1 MINVVYESSN
11 GHRYDLKADP
21 IRIKNANFHNY
32 SWTREVISQ
41 RYGEKV
47 QRFAKE
53 AQEYE
58 TVLYFTGI
66 MAAIRQTMYDL
77 HNDFERDII
86 NQTPAKLWW
95 HDSYIPCYVT
105 ASSTYPHDNGAYVCN
120 EITIYC
126 PSPFWI
132 EEKTF
137 SFYPVEEQAAYPYLD
152 FNTDFAFDFSYKPR
166 AVIPIET
173 GHYAPSSFRMIM
185 HGPCVNP
192 SVTIGGNVYN
202 VYVSVPAGG
211 YLVIDSRPEAPLGWQ
226 VYMRDAAGVQSNI
239 FDNRNPNYQ
248 ILERIPGGTVNMEY
262 SRTYG
267 IDLTLYLERSEPS
280 WMN

>member
-58 TVLYFTGI
+58 TVLYFTGV

-248 ILERIPGGTVNMEY
+248 ILKRIPGGTVNMEY

>member
-95 HDSYIPCYVT
+95 HDSYIHCYVT
-105 ASSTYPHDNGAYVCN
+105 ASSTYPHENDIWTCN
-120 EITIYC
+120 DITIYC

-132 EEKTF
+132 EERNF
-137 SFYPVEEQAAYPYLD
+137 SFYPVEEQTSYPYLD
-152 FNTDFAFDFSYKPR
+152 FNVDFPLDFSYKPR
-166 AVIPIET
+166 AVLPIET
-173 GHYAPSSFRMIM
+173 GHYAPSSFRMVI

-192 SVTIGGNVYN
+192 SVNIGGNVYN
-202 VYVSVPAGG
+202 VNVSVPAGG

-226 VYMRDAAGVQSNI
+226 VYLRNASGQASNV

-248 ILERIPGGTVNMEY
+248 ILERIPGGTVDLTY
-262 SRTYG
+262 PRTYG

>member
-1 MINVVYESSN
+1 MIKVVYEASS
-11 GHRYDLKADP
+11 GRRYDLKAEP
-21 IRIKNANFHNY
+21 VRIKNANFHNY
-32 SWTREVISQ
+32 AWTREVINQ
-41 RYGEKV
+41 RFGEMV
-47 QRFAKE
+47 QRFAKD

-58 TVLYFTGI
+58 TTLYLMGSQSEI
-66 MAAIRQTMYDL
+66 KQTLYDL
-77 HNDFERDII
+77 HNDFERDITS
-86 NQTPAKLWW
+86 QTPGRLWW
-95 HDSYIPCYVT
+95 HKSYIPCYIT
-105 ASSTYPHDNGAYVCN
+105 ASSTYPHENNYWVCN

-137 SFYPVEEQAAYPYLD
+137 SFYPAEEQESYPYLD
-152 FNTDFAFDFSYKPR
+152 FNVDFAFDFSYKPR
-166 AVIPIET
+166 AVLPIET

-202 VYVSVPAGG
+202 VNVSVPAGG

-226 VYMRDAAGVQSNI
+226 VYLRNASGQASNV

-248 ILERIPGGTVNMEY
+248 ILERIPGGTVDLTY
-262 SRTYG
+262 PRTYG
-267 IDLTLYLERSEPS
+267 VDLTLYLERSEPS
-280 WMN
+280 WMD

>member
-248 ILERIPGGTVNMEY
+248 ILKRIPGGTVNMEY

>member
-32 SWTREVISQ
+32 SCTREVISQ

-166 AVIPIET
+166 AVIPSET

>member
-1 MINVVYESSN
+1 MINVIYESSN
-11 GHRYDLKADP
+11 GRRFDLKADP
-21 IRIKNANFHNY
+21 VRIKNANFHNY
-32 SWTREVISQ
+32 AWTREVIDQ

-47 QRFAKE
+47 QRFSKD

-58 TVLYFTGI
+58 TTLYFVGNRDEVKS
-66 MAAIRQTMYDL
+66 MLYEL
-77 HNDFERDII
+77 HNAFEQDII
-86 NQTPAKLWW
+86 KQSPGRLRW
-95 HDSYIPCYVT
+95 HRSYIPCYVT
-105 ASSTYPHDNGAYVCN
+105 ASSTYPHENDAWVCN
-120 EITIYC
+120 DITIYC

-132 EEKTF
+132 EEKSF
-137 SFYPVEEQAAYPYLD
+137 SFFPVEEQAAYPYLD
-152 FNTDFAFDFSYKPR
+152 FNVDFAYDFSYKPR
-166 AVIPIET
+166 AVLPIET

-202 VYVSVPAGG
+202 VNVSVPAGG

-248 ILERIPGGTVNMEY
+248 ILERIPGGTVNLEY

>member
-95 HDSYIPCYVT
+95 HDSYISCYVT

>member
-1 MINVVYESSN
+1 MIKVIYEASS
-11 GHRYDLKADP
+11 GRRYDLKAEP
-21 IRIKNANFHNY
+21 VRIKNANFHNY
-32 SWTREVISQ
+32 AWTREVINQ
-41 RYGEKV
+41 RFGETV
-47 QRFAKE
+47 QRFAKD

-58 TVLYFTGI
+58 TTLYLMGSQSEI
-66 MAAIRQTMYDL
+66 KQTLYDL
-77 HNDFERDII
+77 HNDFERDITS
-86 NQTPAKLWW
+86 QTPGRLWW
-95 HDSYIPCYVT
+95 HNSYIPCYIT
-105 ASSTYPHDNGAYVCN
+105 ASSTYPHENNYWVCN

-137 SFYPVEEQAAYPYLD
+137 SFFPVEEQAAYPYLD
-152 FNTDFAFDFSYKPR
+152 FNADFAYDFSYKPR
-166 AVIPIET
+166 AVLQIET

-192 SVTIGGNVYN
+192 SVTIGGNVYSVN
-202 VYVSVPAGG
+202 VSVPAGG

-226 VYMRDAAGVQSNI
+226 VYMRDDAGVQSNV

-248 ILERIPGGTVNMEY
+248 ILERIPGGTVNLEY

-280 WMN
+280 WMS

>member
-1 MINVVYESSN
+1 MINVIYESSD
-11 GHRYDLKADP
+11 GRRFDLKADP
-21 IRIKNANFHNY
+21 VRIKNANFHNY
-32 SWTREVISQ
+32 AWTREVIDQ
-41 RYGEKV
+41 RFGEKV
-47 QRFAKE
+47 QRFSKD

-58 TVLYFTGI
+58 TTLYFVGNRDDVRS
-66 MAAIRQTMYDL
+66 MLYEL
-77 HNDFERDII
+77 HNAFEQDII
-86 NQTPAKLWW
+86 QQSPGRLYW
-95 HDSYIPCYVT
+95 HKSYIPCYVT
-105 ASSTYPHDNGAYVCN
+105 ASSTYPHENNAWVCN
-120 EITIYC
+120 DITIYC

-137 SFYPVEEQAAYPYLD
+137 SFFPVEEQGSYPYLD
-152 FNTDFAFDFSYKPR
+152 FDVDFAYDFSYKPR
-166 AVIPIET
+166 AILPIET

-202 VYVSVPAGG
+202 VNVSVPSGG

-226 VYMRDAAGVQSNI
+226 VYMINAAGVQSNI
-239 FDNRNPNYQ
+239 FDDRNPNYQ
-248 ILERIPGGTVNMEY
+248 ILERIPGGTVNLEY

-280 WMN
+280 WMS

>member
-1 MINVVYESSN
+1 MINVIYEASN

-32 SWTREVISQ
+32 AWTKEVIGQ

-47 QRFAKE
+47 QRFAKD

-58 TVLYFTGI
+58 TTLYFMGSRS
-66 MAAIRQTMYDL
+66 AVKQTLYDL
-77 HNDFERDII
+77 HNDFERDIVVQSPGRI
-86 NQTPAKLWW
+86 WW
-95 HDSYIPCYVT
+95 HNSYIPCYVT
-105 ASSTYPHDNGAYVCN
+105 ASSTYPHENNVWVCN

-137 SFYPVEEQAAYPYLD
+137 SFFPVEEQAAYPYLD
-152 FNTDFAFDFSYKPR
+152 FNVDFAYDFSYKPR
-166 AVIPIET
+166 AVLPIET

-202 VYVSVPAGG
+202 VNVSVPAGG

-248 ILERIPGGTVNMEY
+248 ILERIPGGTVNLEY

-280 WMN
+280 WMT

>member
-1 MINVVYESSN
+1 MISVIYEASN

-21 IRIKNANFHNY
+21 IRLKNANFHNY
-32 SWTREVISQ
+32 AWTREVTAQ

-47 QRFAKE
+47 QRFAKDS
-53 AQEYE
+53 QEYE
-58 TVLYFTGI
+58 TTIYFRGSRSEVKQ
-66 MAAIRQTMYDL
+66 ALYDL
-77 HNDFERDII
+77 HNDFERDIVEQSPGKI
-86 NQTPAKLWW
+86 WW
-95 HDSYIPCYVT
+95 HNSYIPCYIT
-105 ASSTYPHDNGAYVCN
+105 ASSTYPHENNTWVCN
-120 EITIYC
+120 EVTVYC

-137 SFYPVEEQAAYPYLD
+137 SFYPVEEQESYPYLD
-152 FNTDFAFDFSYKPR
+152 YNVDFAYDFSYKPR
-166 AVIPIET
+166 AVLPIET

-202 VYVSVPAGG
+202 VNVSVPAGG

-226 VYMRDAAGVQSNI
+226 VYMRDAAGVQSNV
-239 FDNRNPNYQ
+239 FDYRNPNYQ
-248 ILERIPGGTVNMEY
+248 ILERIPGGTPTLQY
-262 SRTYG
+262 SRAYG